1 MIVLKYPPYPS
12 PFWFRGEKDKT
23 GVVTEVGTVYVEATK
38 DNLLLV
44 EGTLPPVGA
53 TLFLTPDRFDIKAET
68 EIDSRA
74 RREEQARQR
83 LTRQEEE
90 RQQKAAL
97 DMKLMQQAQERNA
110 RLYLPVRWT
119 SGFKSVISGLTENSS
134 GNGINRRT
142 VIHVLLLEDIR
153 DGRLVRNE
161 GDFLCT
167 AAGGSN
173 GKLCVNPA
181 THSDGEYGPY
191 VCEITCKQCIK
202 AALRWQ
208 DKNKA
213 VPPECVP

>member
-97 DMKLMQQAQERNA
+97 VD
-110 RLYLPVRWT
+110 W
-119 SGFKSVISGLTENSS
+119 
-134 GNGINRRT
+134 
-142 VIHVLLLEDIR
+142 
-153 DGRLVRNE
+153 
-161 GDFLCT
+161 
-167 AAGGSN
+167 
-173 GKLCVNPA
+173 
-181 THSDGEYGPY
+181 
-191 VCEITCKQCIK
+191 
-202 AALRWQ
+202 
-208 DKNKA
+208 
-213 VPPECVP
+213 PPESPDSWYHLS